1 MQNAGQDELFWPWQ
15 DCAKR
20 QWVTVDTRVMTV
32 RWRGSWIAAGLALAL
47 AMAGCSGSSQPSA
60 PSSTSTVTA
69 GASSGPFVIELPI
82 AAGDG
87 ATYAYGIW
95 PYGVHGGGHA
105 VDGHGGF
112 DIEYRVGAPVL
123 AATDGVVDSVTAD
136 AHDPSRRVVRLKHQR
151 DRGQY
156 LTDYS
161 NLVAVP
167 DRLVPGAVV
176 TRGDTLGAAGAFAD
190 NRSAMI
196 HFQLG
201 DPTHLEN
208 GQVIASPANY
218 VSPSARA
225 LLDDLWRTAAYRAE
239 ICEPFLTN
247 SRAHSFPIARA
258 WTRQSG
264 SGPATID
271 VTCVSDS
278 DVTYVMT
285 NADGAAENG
294 TVVVGWNLRP
304 MTLDFRSSSGSSRL
318 AIYDI
323 VSETMRLSLAGPSAP
338 RPASLD
344 GASTYVTA
352 R

>member
-1 MQNAGQDELFWPWQ
+1 
-15 DCAKR
+15 
-20 QWVTVDTRVMTV
+20 MTGRARSGV
-32 RWRGSWIAAGLALAL
+32 AVGLAVVL
-47 AMAGCSGSSQPSA
+47 AGCSGSSQPSA
-60 PSSTSTVTA
+60 PSPASTVTA
-69 GASSGPFVIELPI
+69 GASSVPFVIELPI

-123 AATDGVVDSVTAD
+123 AVTDGVVDSVTAD
-136 AHDPSRRVVRLKHQR
+136 AHDPSRRVVHLKHAR

-176 TRGDTLGAAGAFAD
+176 ARGDTLGTAGAFAD

-218 VSPSARA
+218 VSASAKA

-247 SRAHSFPIARA
+247 SRAQSFPIART

-264 SGPATID
+264 SGPSTIEL
-271 VTCVSDS
+271 TCVSDS

-285 NADGAAENG
+285 NGDGAAESG

-323 VSETMRLSLAGPSAP
+323 VSETMRLALGGPGAP

-344 GASTYVTA
+344 AASVYTT
-352 R
+352 RP

>member
-1 MQNAGQDELFWPWQ
+1 
-15 DCAKR
+15 
-20 QWVTVDTRVMTV
+20 MT
-32 RWRGSWIAAGLALAL
+32 WRSCGSWIAASLALML
-47 AMAGCSGSSQPSA
+47 AGCSGSSQPSA
-60 PSSTSTVTA
+60 PSSTPAATA
-69 GASSGPFVIELPI
+69 GASSAPLVIDLPI

-105 VDGHGGF
+105 LDGHGGF

-123 AATDGVVDSVTAD
+123 AATDGIVDSVTAD
-136 AHDPSRRVVRLKHQR
+136 AHDPSRRVVRLKHAR

-176 TRGDTLGAAGAFAD
+176 ARGETLGTAGAFAD

-208 GQVIASPANY
+208 GQIIASPANY
-218 VSPSARA
+218 VSPSAKA

-247 SRAHSFPIARA
+247 SRAHSFPIARS

-264 SGPATID
+264 AGPSTIEL
-271 VTCVSDS
+271 TCVSDS

-285 NADGAAENG
+285 NGNGTAESG
-294 TVVVGWNLRP
+294 TVVVGGNLRP
-304 MTLDFRSSSGSSRL
+304 MTLDFRSSSGTSRL
-318 AIYDI
+318 AIDDI
-323 VSETMRLSLAGPSAP
+323 VSETMRLSLGGPGAP
-338 RPASLD
+338 RPSSFD
-344 GASTYVTA
+344 GAAVYTT

>member
-1 MQNAGQDELFWPWQ
+1 M
-15 DCAKR
+15 
-20 QWVTVDTRVMTV
+20 
-32 RWRGSWIAAGLALAL
+32 AASVAAALAVG
-47 AMAGCSGSSQPSA
+47 GCSGSSQPSA

-69 GASSGPFVIELPI
+69 ATSSMPFVIDLPI

-136 AHDPSRRVVRLKHQR
+136 AHDPSRRVVHLKHAR

-167 DRLVPGAVV
+167 DRLVPGALVA
-176 TRGDTLGAAGAFAD
+176 RGEPLGTAGAFAD

-218 VSPSARA
+218 LSPAARA
-225 LLDDLWRTAAYRAE
+225 LLDDLWTTAAYRAE

-247 SRAHSFPIARA
+247 SRAHGFPIART

-264 SGPATID
+264 SGPSAIEL
-271 VTCVSDS
+271 TCVSDG

-285 NADGAAENG
+285 NGDGPPDSG
-294 TVVVGWNLRP
+294 TVAVGWNLRP
-304 MTLDFRSSSGSSRL
+304 MTLDFRSASGSTRL

-323 VSETMRLSLAGPSAP
+323 VSDSMRLSLGGPGVP
-338 RPASLD
+338 RPASFD
-344 GASTYVTA
+344 PAAVYTT